1 MSKTRIQKSKPSVI
15 TDSLSMYD
23 GRYLSDNSYVH
34 IMVSHQIVWYLILSE
49 FLRLTFACYLS
60 LLCPE
65 NILRALRCEA

>member
-23 GRYLSDNSYVH
+23 GRYLSGNSFVY
-34 IMVSHQIVWYLILSE
+34 IMVSHQIVCE
-49 FLRLTFACYLS
+49 FLHLTFTYYLS

-65 NILRALRCEA
+65 NILRALEYEA